1 MTVMLQT
8 LEDEG
13 NLCEAEELRSYFAEI
28 QTALR
33 VVTHRAESAEADLQA
48 AMLALEKAEMVLD
61 RLADRKEAAEL
72 VGLVSSCF
80 AAFMGAAGVTM
91 YLLQ

>member
-1 MTVMLQT
+1 MLQT
-8 LEDEG
+8 LEDG
-13 NLCEAEELRSYFAEI
+13 NSTLCEAEELRSYLAET

-48 AMLALEKAEMVLD
+48 AMLALDKAEMVLD